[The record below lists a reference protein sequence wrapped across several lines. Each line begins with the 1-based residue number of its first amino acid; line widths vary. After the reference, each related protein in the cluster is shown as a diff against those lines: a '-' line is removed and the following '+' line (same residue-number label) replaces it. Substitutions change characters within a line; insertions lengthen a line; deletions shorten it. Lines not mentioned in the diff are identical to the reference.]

1 MGRPTAA
8 VLAAAS
14 GAMIASSAAFAGS
27 GGPTFPPTSVRLV
40 TINVLQGV
48 DSGFDENLPFDDEDA
63 LGSFLT
69 TNDLD
74 GNGPNRGLN
83 PDIIALQEC
92 NSSVNLFSFR
102 DTYLPG
108 YQLFRVPTVDAG
120 GNFNAFFVRPDITVL
135 DSDTFT
141 GGGPRRI
148 IRLNVEIPGALRA
161 LSVYCSHMD
170 SGSSSND
177 RNNRISESNTIA
189 SQVLLEA
196 TEGLDTTDTGTIDP
210 MTSDVPAA
218 DARIVVMGDLNS
230 NNNFDGTITA
240 VATSPF
246 LIGID
251 EVDYESIAGAADPG
265 LFTSTFQSGSRL
277 DYIFL
282 DERFR
287 DTYDT
292 NGNGTLEQDE
302 TNAIGFVYFSQ
313 HDNGQQANGVFDAT
327 TRASDHRAV
336 VVDLLMETDPNE
348 FFAAEDINLDSS
360 VDPEDLQAWLTELAG
375 GGTPKD
381 VNEDFVVDGEDAQQ
395 IEDAVR
401 LDEGVDATSG
411 SCGR

>member
-1 MGRPTAA
+1 MGRLTAA

-14 GAMIASSAAFAGS
+14 GALLASSVAFAGS
-27 GGPTFPPTSVRLV
+27 PTFPPTSVRLV

-48 DSGFDENLPFDDEDA
+48 DSTFDENLPFDDEDA

-69 TNDLD
+69 VNDLD
-74 GNGPNRGLN
+74 GAGPNRGLN

-92 NSSVNLFSFR
+92 RSNVNLFSFR

-108 YQLFRVPTVDAG
+108 YQLFRIPDSDFG

-141 GGGPRRI
+141 GGGPRRV
-148 IRLNVEIPGALRA
+148 IRLNVRVPGALRA

-170 SGSSSND
+170 SGGSSND
-177 RNNRISESNTIA
+177 QNNRISESSTIA

-196 TEGLDTTDTGTIDP
+196 TQGLDTTDTGTIDP
-210 MTSDVPAA
+210 MTTDVPAA

-230 NNNFDGTITA
+230 NNNFDGTITNL
-240 VATSPF
+240 VTSPF

-277 DYIFL
+277 DYILL

-292 NGNGTLEQDE
+292 NGNGILEQDE
-302 TNAIGFVYFSQ
+302 TNAAGFVYFSQ

-336 VVDLLMETDPNE
+336 VVDLLMETDPDQ
-348 FFAAEDINLDSS
+348 FFAPEDINQDDL
-360 VDPEDLQAWLTELAG
+360 VDAEDLQSWLTDLAN
-375 GGTPKD
+375 GGTPDD
-381 VNEDFVVDGEDAQQ
+381 VNEDFVLDASDAQQ
-395 IEDAVR
+395 IEDAAR
-401 LDEGVDATSG
+401 ADEGMDATSG
-411 SCGR
+411 TCSR